1 MGIVKR
7 MWDIQ
12 TNIQALREILY
23 SQNKYVGHPRCTR
36 DIQTSI
42 EHFKEYITLKKRMW
56 YAQNVRGTLKIYA
69 GHSRCT
75 WVQSETLYHRD
86 YALVCM
92 GIKTHADEGQT
103 MSSGAGAP
111 LVSDT
116 ACWFLLNA
124 ILKQL
129 CNIKA
134 IDDSLSV

>member
-1 MGIVKR
+1 MQCPKMKDFSEAHIGCMNSKTMHPAKYLCTFPFLI
-7 MWDIQ
+7 
-12 TNIQALREILY
+12 ILKC
-23 SQNKYVGHPRCTR
+23 S
-36 DIQTSI
+36 
-42 EHFKEYITLKKRMW
+42 KK
-56 YAQNVRGTLKIYA
+56 ACISG
-69 GHSRCT
+69 
-75 WVQSETLYHRD
+75 
-86 YALVCM
+86 CM
-92 GIKTHADEGQT
+92 GIKIHADEGQT